1 MTPMNRLYG
10 ALIGLLVALFLAL
23 GAGVWAWKASADL
36 STARSE
42 VTRLTAENTAL
53 AKGSKAGD
61 KASETQ
67 SQGYKAA
74 GEQASK
80 RQEKLEKAIE
90 RNPDWA
96 NQPIPSDV
104 LDSLR

>member
-1 MTPMNRLYG
+1 MKKTLYG
-10 ALIGLLVALFLAL
+10 PLLALFVVLVAAL
-23 GAGVWAWKASADL
+23 GGGLWAWKASRDL

-42 VTRLTAENTAL
+42 VSRLTAENLTL
-53 AKGSKAGD
+53 AKGREADD
-61 KASETQ
+61 KAANTQ
-67 SQGYKAA
+67 AKGYKAA
-74 GEQASK
+74 GEQAAK

-90 RNPDWA
+90 ANPDWA